1 MTAIVIGEHRKEEV
15 AIARNAIQQFKA
27 YIAEQ
32 SKSGHCN
39 FVVAAHETGE
49 KVDDLNKELDYFR
62 TTFNRRVQYFAAYQI
77 VSDSVSLVWFR
88 TRPD

>member
-1 MTAIVIGEHRKEEV
+1 VIGEHRKEEV
-15 AIARNAIQQFKA
+15 AIARNAIHEFKA

-32 SKSGHCN
+32 SELQDSI
-39 FVVAAHETGE
+39 FRLAADDSGE

-77 VSDSVSLVWFR
+77 VSDSVSVAQRR
-88 TRPD
+88 TRPG